1 MKKGMLAW
9 GLLPTVVAL
18 AWPTMLEQLL
28 QTAVQYID
36 TAMVGSLGTEAT
48 AAVGATGTLGWLV
61 VSTIASLSVG
71 LLSIVAQAHGAGDRS
86 MAKAASAQA
95 TFIILLTG
103 SVFTAVILSI
113 SPLVPV
119 WMQVDENIR
128 EVAATYFFILYI
140 PMLPRVATIMYGTLL
155 RSVGD
160 TKTPMR
166 VGVLVNV
173 VNVVLNYFL
182 IYPTQQVQIFSFT
195 ITTPGFGLGVVGAAI
210 ASAVAVTIGGVLI
223 AMVVWR
229 HPEISPRGQSLKPNL
244 SILKP
249 TLKIALPNMF
259 QRFGTSLGFV
269 VFASMINSL
278 GGVSTATHTIANT
291 VESAFYIPGFGM
303 QTAAATLTGNAVG
316 AKDKQG
322 LKDLGRLIIAIEV
335 FLMILSG
342 ALLFTF
348 APNMVGIF
356 SKDPAVISLG
366 SIVLRMVAVSE
377 PFYGVSIIIEGM
389 LQGAGKTMMPFICSV
404 SGMWG
409 IRIIGTFITTQ
420 IFSFGL
426 VGAWACMIGHNLLI
440 FCLFVPYYLR
450 GKWNPLNNADLSE
463 NLP

>member
-1 MKKGMLAW
+1 MKKRMLAW
-9 GLLPTVVAL
+9 SLLPTVVAL

-61 VSTIASLSVG
+61 ISTIASLGVG

-103 SVFTAVILSI
+103 SVFTAVILAM

-128 EVAATYFFILYI
+128 EMAATYFFILYI

-160 TKTPMR
+160 TKTPMQI
-166 VGVLVNV
+166 GVLVNV
-173 VNVVLNYFL
+173 VNVILNYFL
-182 IYPTQQVQIFSFT
+182 IYPTQEVHIFSLT

-223 AMVVWR
+223 SVVVWR
-229 HPEISPRGQSLKPNL
+229 HPEISPRGHSLKPDL

-249 TLKIALPNMF
+249 TLRIALPNMF

-342 ALLFTF
+342 ALLFAF
-348 APNMVGIF
+348 APNLVGIF

-389 LQGAGKTMMPFICSV
+389 LQGAGKTMVPFVCNV

-409 IRIIGTFITTQ
+409 IRIVGTFIATQ
-420 IFSFGL
+420 IFTFGL
-426 VGAWACMIGHNLLI
+426 VGAWACMIGHNLLV
-440 FCLFVPYYLR
+440 FFLFVPYFLG
-450 GKWNPLNNADLSE
+450 GKWNPLNASDPSLA
-463 NLP
+463 